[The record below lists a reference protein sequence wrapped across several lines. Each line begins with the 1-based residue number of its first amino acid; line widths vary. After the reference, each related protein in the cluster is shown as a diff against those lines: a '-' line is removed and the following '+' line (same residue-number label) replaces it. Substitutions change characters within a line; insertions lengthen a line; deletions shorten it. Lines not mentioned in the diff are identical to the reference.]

1 MFVLL
6 ITDIV
11 KKNKVVSIDSSGA
24 PCRLVEECWDDPLTC
39 TTSYVSPDSQP
50 KETSIQQFKDF
61 IVNSFVEKIVPLV
74 MVKVCYFQYIVL
86 YKIETIEMICY
97 ISIKHCLFEFH

>member
-11 KKNKVVSIDSSGA
+11 KLKNKVVSIDSSDA

-61 IVNSFVEKIVPLV
+61 IVNSFVVKIVPLV
-74 MVKVCYFQYIVL
+74 MVKVCYIQQSCT
-86 YKIETIEMICY
+86 K
-97 ISIKHCLFEFH
+97 

>member
-11 KKNKVVSIDSSGA
+11 KKNKVVSIDSSDA

-61 IVNSFVEKIVPLV
+61 IVNSFVVKIVPLV
-74 MVKVCYFQYIVL
+74 MVKSVIFNSPVQNRNNKNNLLYFN
-86 YKIETIEMICY
+86 
-97 ISIKHCLFEFH
+97 